1 MARKRK
7 TELDTPDIVELEGN
21 DAHNGRGENSMSNL
35 FETISKDE
43 WVESGA
49 GRQAEKGLY
58 TQVLEAVVE
67 TGQRYA
73 QINTAK
79 DSGGRFAGKKA
90 SAVATALKN
99 ARDGKNAPE
108 SVQNIQIS
116 SKTVKGSE
124 GLGMVYLE
132 NENIAA

>member
-1 MARKRK
+1 
-7 TELDTPDIVELEGN
+7 
-21 DAHNGRGENSMSNL
+21 MSNL

-108 SVQNIQIS
+108 SVQNIQMS
-116 SKTVKGSE
+116 SKTVKCPE

>member
-1 MARKRK
+1 LARKRK
-7 TELDTPDIVELEGN
+7 LDSGDTIVVEGN
-21 DAHNGRGENSMSNL
+21 DAPNGQGENRMSNL
-35 FETISKDE
+35 FETITPE
-43 WVESGA
+43 QWNESGA

-58 TQVLEAVVE
+58 TQLLEAVAE
-67 TGQRYA
+67 GGERYA

-99 ARDGKNAPE
+99 ARDGKNAPD
-108 SVQNIQIS
+108 QIQKIQIS

-132 NENIAA
+132 NEAVAV

>member
-1 MARKRK
+1 
-7 TELDTPDIVELEGN
+7 
-21 DAHNGRGENSMSNL
+21 MSNL
-35 FETISKDE
+35 FETITPE
-43 WVESGA
+43 QWAESGA

-67 TGQRYA
+67 TGQRFA
-73 QINTAK
+73 QINTANG
-79 DSGGRFAGKKA
+79 SGNRFAGKKA

-108 SVQNIQIS
+108 SIQKIQIS

-132 NENIAA
+132 NEAVEVEV